1 MFKVSPWS
9 RGSCTQRGCR
19 IWLSAASWYL
29 LNSVFQ
35 PLSNQSFWKW
45 LNSFTIYRAKFQLT
59 WVCACFWAGSWSHRA
74 KWPNRA
80 PSQASHCSRQWSVP
94 SWQPLAVHSLPADWI
109 LGMPSITQWE
119 EFVEGWLLYLV
130 LSHVLILHHRLVGQ
144 KRRGPDLWG
153 FAITRR

>member
-1 MFKVSPWS
+1 M
-9 RGSCTQRGCR
+9 GSCTQRDYR
-19 IWLSAASWYL
+19 IWLSAASWYPP
-29 LNSVFQ
+29 NSVFQ
-35 PLSNQSFWKW
+35 LLSDQSSWIKNHLTN
-45 LNSFTIYRAKFQLT
+45 LNVGILLT
-59 WVCACFWAGSWSHRA
+59 WVYACFLARSWSHMAR
-74 KWPNRA
+74 WPNRA

-109 LGMPSITQWE
+109 LEMPSITQWE